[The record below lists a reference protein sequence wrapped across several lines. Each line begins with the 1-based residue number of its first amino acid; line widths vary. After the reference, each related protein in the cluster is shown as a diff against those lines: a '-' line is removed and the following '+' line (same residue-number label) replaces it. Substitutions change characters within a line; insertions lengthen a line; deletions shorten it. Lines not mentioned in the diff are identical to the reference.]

1 VANWYARA
9 GLNDTPRYVTLRDY
23 LRVVRHHRLVILLA
37 AALFA
42 GLALAYSLKVT
53 PKYRAEAAVAFS
65 DPAQDLSLL
74 GTPVSADQQSPAVRS
89 AIGAD
94 QVTRH
99 SVVAAAAKD
108 LHLKSTGGLLA
119 HVSARPE
126 ARTNFVVID
135 ATSTDA
141 RQAAAIANAF
151 AREVRNQVTDDQ
163 RRRFDEIA
171 TDLRRQYKN
180 GVGIDA
186 GTRAIY
192 LDRVA
197 RVEALRDFSEP
208 VTITKTA
215 GVPGSPYSPQT
226 VRNTLLGLLVGL
238 TFGLLFAFG
247 RDALDRRLR
256 TADEASTRFGL
267 PLLGQLSARA
277 MGTSA
282 LGKNGHRPFP
292 ASDAE
297 AVRILRKNITHLT
310 DGKPHVVLVTSAV
323 AGEGKSTAAL
333 ATAAAAARAGE
344 DVLLIECDLRRP
356 SLARRLK
363 IREQPGLADVL
374 TGEIEPEG
382 VGERVE
388 VDGEGAVTV
397 IVAGRPGVSPELLG
411 SVRMAQFMEQ
421 ARDAYDLVVLDGTPL
436 LTVVD
441 AREVMSYA
449 DAVLLC
455 VRASRTTREEAKA
468 TRGALARLPERPVGL
483 VITGARGDD
492 VPYGEY

>member
-1 VANWYARA
+1 MANWYARA

-23 LRVVRHHRLVILLA
+23 LRVVRNHRLVILLA

-42 GLALAYSLKVT
+42 GLALAYSEKTT

-74 GTPVSADQQSPAVRS
+74 GTPVANQQTSEQRS

-99 SVVAAAAKD
+99 AVVAAVAKD
-108 LHLKSTGGLLA
+108 LKFKTTNGLVA
-119 HVSARPE
+119 RVSARPE

-135 ATSTDA
+135 ATSTNA

-151 AREVRNQVTDDQ
+151 AREVRNKVTDDQ
-163 RRRFDEIA
+163 RKRFDEIA
-171 TDLRRQYKN
+171 GDLRRQYKN
-180 GVGIDA
+180 GVGVDST
-186 GTRAIY
+186 TRAVY

-208 VTITKTA
+208 VSITKTA

-226 VRNTLLGLLVGL
+226 VRNTVLGLLVGL
-238 TFGLLFAFG
+238 TIGLLFAFG

-277 MGTSA
+277 LGTSA
-282 LGKNGHRPFP
+282 IGKNGHRAFP

-297 AVRILRKNITHLT
+297 AVRILRKNIHHLS
-310 DGKPHVVLVTSAV
+310 DGKPHVLLVTSAV
-323 AGEGKSTAAL
+323 QGEGKSTAAL

-363 IREQPGLADVL
+363 VREQPGLADVL
-374 TGEIEPEG
+374 AGEIEPDS
-382 VGERVE
+382 VGERVD

-421 ARDAYDLVVLDGTPL
+421 ARRDHDLVVLDGTPL

-455 VRASRTTREEAKA
+455 VRASRTTREEARA
-468 TRGALARLPERPVGL
+468 TRSALARLPERPVGI
-483 VITGARGDD
+483 VVTGARGDD